1 MQDTILTLENSMR
14 FNVENINQSI
24 LDYSNTALQYNGEI
38 AKNLENLSLD
48 IKKLQLK
55 DQFEAHLLN
64 LP

>member
-1 MQDTILTLENSMR
+1 MR